1 MSSDKIDSTE
11 VGGFWDKLFYL
22 IKLITGDVKVST
34 KGTLQSQIDT
44 MSTKVDDCFQNV
56 SDGKKL

>member
-34 KGTLQSQIDT
+34 KGTLQS
-44 MSTKVDDCFQNV
+44 N
-56 SDGKKL
+56 

>member
-22 IKLITGDVKVST
+22 IKLITQTIFSKVN
-34 KGTLQSQIDT
+34 TLY
-44 MSTKVDDCFQNV
+44 
-56 SDGKKL
+56 

>member
-34 KGTLQSQIDT
+34 KGTLQNQIHEII
-44 MSTKVDDCFQNV
+44 TKLYD
-56 SDGKKL
+56 